1 MPKIKEPTKAEQ
13 RAEEVGKKL
22 QAAIGNTNQEQIDKR
37 NAIADNA
44 DQFRQAEMVEF
55 DGDKLVQEDPEE
67 ARAAA
72 EAQAAEAER
81 ARLEAEANE
90 AEARRLQ
97 EGRTTEPSPK
107 VYSVRV
113 NGRDIS
119 MTEEELIARAS
130 KVASADEY
138 LQTAAEAVKR
148 ATAREPSQDVPAT
161 GGEAIGEDT
170 LTSALQGDREAI
182 RKVAQRLNGP
192 SVNTD
197 VLQAVD
203 DRLTFHDAVNWFRGE
218 FQDVVKD
225 PFLYRLVVEED
236 KKIAQSEPALPYRDR
251 LKKAGET
258 IRTWKQG
265 FSKVPENNPKLA
277 RKASTPPVPAAGSRQ
292 AMRED
297 DEAEEPVESVIDAMA
312 KARGQTQAIRTPQGM
327 FGKS

>member
-1 MPKIKEPTKAEQ
+1 MPRIKEPTKADVAA
-13 RAEEVGKKL
+13 AEVEKKL
-22 QAAIGNTNQEQIDKR
+22 VAAVGNTNKEQVDRR
-37 NAIADNA
+37 NEIADRA
-44 DQFRQAEMVEF
+44 DEARQQDLAEF
-55 DGDKLVQEDPEE
+55 DGNKVVPPDPEE

-72 EAQAAEAER
+72 EEEAAEAER
-81 ARLEAEANE
+81 ARLEAQANE

-97 EGRTTEPSPK
+97 EGGTNAPAK
-107 VYSVRV
+107 VYNVRV
-113 NGRDIS
+113 NGRDVS
-119 MTEEELIARAS
+119 MTEAELIERAA

-148 ATAREPSQDVPAT
+148 ATARGPSQDVPAT
-161 GGEAIGEDT
+161 DGGAIGEDT

-218 FQDVVKD
+218 YQDVVKD

-236 KKIAQSEPALPYRDR
+236 KKIAQTEPSLPYRDR
-251 LKKAGET
+251 LRKAGET

-265 FSKVPENNPKLA
+265 FTKATDTNAKLA
-277 RKASTPPVPAAGSRQ
+277 RKAAAPPVPAAGSRQ
-292 AMRED
+292 TLRED
-297 DEAEEPVESVIDAMA
+297 DEAEEPVENVIDAMA
-312 KARGQTQAIRTPQGM
+312 KARGQTQAIRTPSGM
-327 FGKS
+327 FGVKG